1 MKKVCFITPNLL
13 PVPNVKGGAIESIMT
28 NIINEQEKNN
38 KLDITVVSIFDQK
51 ALVESKKYSKTRF
64 IYIKKNLI
72 YIFHSIYYRIVN
84 KLLNKNYN
92 TYNHLVLKKIKNMKF
107 DYVVAE
113 GGHYES
119 YNEFLKYFKKKQLVL
134 HLHHQGKSNKI
145 IDNTFSKVI
154 GVSNF
159 VIEDFKKSSNIRD
172 FYLLKNSI
180 PISKFDKELT
190 EEDKLKLKKDLGLEE
205 HDFTII
211 YCGRL
216 IKEKGVLE
224 LIKAVKK
231 IKNSSIKL
239 IVVGSINF
247 ANGGSDSYTDKLKEE
262 IKETNKVILT
272 GYINSSDLY
281 KYYKLADIMV
291 IPSLCE
297 EAAGLVCIE
306 GMICKK
312 PIITTDAGG
321 IKEYVSDNSLIVKR
335 SKSFV
340 SDMQKAILELYKNKD
355 SFSKIG
361 EENYDFALKFNNQNY
376 YNNLLKIIEEGFDCE
391 KKK

>member
-172 FYLLKNSI
+172 FYLL
-180 PISKFDKELT
+180 
-190 EEDKLKLKKDLGLEE
+190 
-205 HDFTII
+205 
-211 YCGRL
+211 
-216 IKEKGVLE
+216 
-224 LIKAVKK
+224 
-231 IKNSSIKL
+231 
-239 IVVGSINF
+239 
-247 ANGGSDSYTDKLKEE
+247 
-262 IKETNKVILT
+262 
-272 GYINSSDLY
+272 
-281 KYYKLADIMV
+281 
-291 IPSLCE
+291 
-297 EAAGLVCIE
+297 
-306 GMICKK
+306 
-312 PIITTDAGG
+312 
-321 IKEYVSDNSLIVKR
+321 
-335 SKSFV
+335 
-340 SDMQKAILELYKNKD
+340 
-355 SFSKIG
+355 
-361 EENYDFALKFNNQNY
+361 
-376 YNNLLKIIEEGFDCE
+376 
-391 KKK
+391 

>member
-1 MKKVCFITPNLL
+1 MKKICFITPNLL

-28 NIINEQEKNN
+28 NIIKEQEKNN
-38 KLDITVVSIFDQK
+38 KLDITIVSIYDK
-51 ALVESKKYSKTRF
+51 NALLESKKYTKTKF
-64 IYIKKNLI
+64 IYIKKDLI
-72 YIFHSIYYRIVN
+72 YIIYSIYYKISN
-84 KLLNKNYN
+84 KIFKTNHN
-92 TYNHLVLKKIKNMKF
+92 TYNHLVLKKIKKTKF
-107 DYVVAE
+107 DYIIAE

-119 YNEFLKYFKKKQLVL
+119 YNEFLKYFTKNQLVL
-134 HLHHQGKSNKI
+134 HLHHQGKTNNT

-159 VIEDFKKSSNIRD
+159 VIEDFKKDSNIKK

-180 PISKFDKELT
+180 PISKFDQELT
-190 EEDKLKLKKDLGLEE
+190 EAEKTKLKKNLGLKKD
-205 HDFTII
+205 DFTII

-224 LIKAVKK
+224 LIKSVKE
-231 IKNSSIKL
+231 INNSKIKL

-247 ANGGSDSYTDKLKEE
+247 AKGGSDAYTDKLNKEIE
-262 IKETNKVILT
+262 GTNKVILT
-272 GYINSSDLY
+272 GYVNNSDLY

-291 IPSLCE
+291 IPSLWE

-321 IKEYVSDNSLIVKR
+321 IKEYVSDSSLVIKR
-335 SKSFV
+335 DKNFISNLKKS
-340 SDMQKAILELYKNKD
+340 ILELYQKKDKLSEIGDKNY
-355 SFSKIG
+355 
-361 EENYDFALKFNNQNY
+361 NFALKFNNQDY
-376 YNNLLKIIEEGFDCE
+376 YNNLVKIIEEDFTSE
-391 KKK
+391 KK